1 MTNENYPYEIKVV
14 EMEVEGTAH
23 KFPVIVRVG
32 PKGYVFPENFK
43 HAAADIYNME
53 IRSSDVFVDS
63 FPRSGTTWTQD
74 MVWLIVS
81 DLDYERALNIPLTE
95 RYAFLEFFSNFDN
108 EIKNKLFDANKDDEA
123 KLKQMELIFKPAT
136 EILETTPSP
145 RFIKTHLPLSLMPR
159 KALEAKIVYVARD
172 PRDAIVSLYH
182 LINSMR
188 FMNLDVD
195 FKSFWKTV
203 LNNSQPW
210 TPYFDNVKEAWEKR
224 DHPNMLFLFYED
236 MRKDL
241 PSVVRR
247 VSDFFGKKYN
257 EEEIARLCDHLSF
270 DNFKKNSSVN
280 YDLMKELGLMYAD
293 KDFIRK
299 GKTGG
304 WRDYFDEEMTAEADK
319 WIEENLRD
327 TDLRFPSMQ

>member
-1 MTNENYPYEIKVV
+1 MASENYPYEIKVV
-14 EMEVEGTAH
+14 ELEGKEGVI
-23 KFPVIVRVG
+23 KFPAILRIG
-32 PKGYVFPENFK
+32 PKGYVLPEKFK
-43 HAAADIYNME
+43 HEAADIYNME
-53 IRSSDVFVDS
+53 VRSSDVFVAS

-95 RYAFLEFFSNFDN
+95 RYAFLEFSLSFDD
-108 EIKNKLFDANKDDEA
+108 EMKEKLFAVNKDDEA
-123 KLKQMELIFKPAT
+123 KLKEFELLFKPGT

-159 KALEAKIVYVARD
+159 KALEAKVVYVARD
-172 PRDAIVSLYH
+172 PRDAIVSFYH
-182 LINSMR
+182 LVNSMR
-188 FMNLDVD
+188 FANIDGD
-195 FKSFWKTV
+195 FKTFWNSV
-203 LNNSQPW
+203 VNNIQPW
-210 TPYFDNVKEAWEKR
+210 TPYFDHVKEAWEKR

-247 VSDFFGKKYN
+247 VSDFFGKEYN

-270 DNFKKNSSVN
+270 DNFKKNPSVN
-280 YDLMKELGLMYAD
+280 YDLMKELGFMYAD
-293 KDFIRK
+293 REFIRK
-299 GKTGG
+299 GKSGG

-327 TDLRFPSMQ
+327 TDLCFPSMQ

>member
-1 MTNENYPYEIKVV
+1 MTNEKYPYEIKVV
-14 EMEVEGTAH
+14 KMEVEGTAH

-32 PKGYVFPENFK
+32 PKGYVFPENFQ
-43 HAAADIYNME
+43 HAAVDIYNME
-53 IRSSDVFVDS
+53 VRPSDVFVAS

-81 DLDYERALNIPLTE
+81 NLDYERALKVPLTE
-95 RYAFLEFFSNFDN
+95 RYAFLEFFSNFDD
-108 EIKNKLFDANKDDEA
+108 ELKKKLFDAKKDDEA
-123 KLKQMELIFKPAT
+123 KLKELELILTPAT

-159 KALEAKIVYVARD
+159 KALEAKVVYVARD

-182 LINSMR
+182 LVNSMR
-188 FMNLDVD
+188 FMNLDGD
-195 FKSFWKTV
+195 FKAFWKTV

-210 TPYFDNVKEAWEKR
+210 TPYFDHVKEAWEMR
-224 DHPNMLFLFYED
+224 HHPNMLFLFYED

-247 VSDFFGKKYN
+247 VSHFFGKKYN

-270 DNFKKNSSVN
+270 ENFKKNPSVN
-280 YDLMKELGLMYAD
+280 YDLMKELGFMYAD

-299 GKTGG
+299 GKSGG